1 MKRLSPIFS
10 IAVNLILV
18 TAAVL
23 IQVQARAAQG
33 SAIVDTAYV
42 VEAVGRHAII
52 WDTRSDAQYRQG
64 HLPGA
69 VNIGSSWLGYGNTL
83 DAPAEDVTFV
93 NVGALQGKLGAMA
106 KRVDALEKELAAM
119 RAAR

>member
-1 MKRLSPIFS
+1 MKRLSPMFS
-10 IAVNLILV
+10 IAVNLLLV
-18 TAAVL
+18 AAAVL
-23 IQVQARAAQG
+23 IQAQARAAQG

-69 VNIGSSWLGYGNTL
+69 VDIGVRPG
-83 DAPAEDVTFV
+83 
-93 NVGALQGKLGAMA
+93 
-106 KRVDALEKELAAM
+106 
-119 RAAR
+119 AAR